1 MRYLEVRRH
10 ADADGD
16 RLTEDGKKKAERVG
30 RALPGGYLAVF
41 TSPAK
46 RAAETA
52 AWFLR
57 GLGQKLP
64 PTHGV
69 TEGLASPEPERVADA
84 FRQMLASVPEDGRA
98 LAVGHTP
105 LIEKGTEALT
115 GQEIEPLGR
124 CEGVL
129 IAEDA
134 GDYRLVEEYRLE

>member
-1 MRYLEVRRH
+1 MRFLEVRRH

-16 RLTEDGKKKAERVG
+16 ALTEEGKRKAERVG
-30 RALPGGYLAVF
+30 RQLTGNYHAVF

-69 TEGLASPEPERVADA
+69 TEGLASSDPDKVADA
-84 FRQMLASVPEDGRA
+84 FRQMLAAVPEDGRA

-105 LIEKGTEALT
+105 IIESGVRALT
-115 GQEIEPLGR
+115 GQTVEPLGR

-129 IAEDA
+129 LAQE
-134 GDYRLVEEYRLE
+134 GDGYRVVEEYRLA